1 MRVSS
6 QNIDL
11 KLLILSLKASDKD
24 LGLNSKLRY
33 SILTGN
39 AEGYFTVDTSTGQ
52 LSTTKTLDYEK
63 DKMFTLLVQV
73 HDLDGN
79 SSYGQSFHDNA
90 VVYVSVQ
97 VILLE
102 RQFFSMSRICDEK
115 CSKPKIFLAYISK
128 LLCFSFIL

>member
-1 MRVSS
+1 
-6 QNIDL
+6 
-11 KLLILSLKASDKD
+11 
-24 LGLNSKLRY
+24 
-33 SILTGN
+33 
-39 AEGYFTVDTSTGQ
+39 VDTSTGQ

-97 VILLE
+97 VILLT
-102 RQFFSMSRICDEK
+102 
-115 CSKPKIFLAYISK
+115 K
-128 LLCFSFIL
+128 LINNS

>member
-1 MRVSS
+1 
-6 QNIDL
+6 
-11 KLLILSLKASDKD
+11 
-24 LGLNSKLRY
+24 
-33 SILTGN
+33 
-39 AEGYFTVDTSTGQ
+39 VDTSTGQ

-97 VILLE
+97 VI
-102 RQFFSMSRICDEK
+102 
-115 CSKPKIFLAYISK
+115 
-128 LLCFSFIL
+128 

>member
-1 MRVSS
+1 M
-6 QNIDL
+6 
-11 KLLILSLKASDKD
+11 
-24 LGLNSKLRY
+24 
-33 SILTGN
+33 
-39 AEGYFTVDTSTGQ
+39 DTSTGQ

-97 VILLE
+97 VILLT
-102 RQFFSMSRICDEK
+102 
-115 CSKPKIFLAYISK
+115 K
-128 LLCFSFIL
+128 LINNS